1 MAGRILRV
9 GGATAGG
16 IIGLAKQT
24 LAHRGAIEHDLLTQT
39 GYEVKDIGGA
49 LSWSAF
55 DSFVRHLGPGSAL
68 ARDID
73 PESAA
78 WSETL
83 KTNGILADIWDALML
98 INANLIAM
106 GSGKRAKEPRTYPR
120 PWMEDQKSDGQHFGS
135 GAVPVDE
142 LQAFFEEKR
151 RQHARSS
158 TGDNISHASHEGRT
172 ADHHE

>member
-1 MAGRILRV
+1 M
-9 GGATAGG
+9 
-16 IIGLAKQT
+16 
-24 LAHRGAIEHDLLTQT
+24 
-39 GYEVKDIGGA
+39 
-49 LSWSAF
+49 
-55 DSFVRHLGPGSAL
+55 
-68 ARDID
+68 
-73 PESAA
+73 
-78 WSETL
+78 

-142 LQAFFEEKR
+142 LKAFFEEKR

-158 TGDNISHASHEGRT
+158 TGDDSSHASHEGRT